1 VNKRKIVKAIRS
13 PNGQSID
20 LIYAGKLP
28 ENPAE
33 LLGNGKFES
42 LLVELRKQ
50 YDKIIIDS
58 PPLLPVTDAAVL
70 APLVDGVVVFVRAGS
85 TKQSQLRAGFGALE
99 SVSARVLGV
108 VFNMI
113 PIGTRD
119 YVNYGYEHGYISPY
133 LKNSKRYS
141 SGYGSIIGT
150 DSYYERIAA
159 ESPYAPDLENLKV
172 IYGGSSQNSVK
183 P

>member
-1 VNKRKIVKAIRS
+1 
-13 PNGQSID
+13 
-20 LIYAGKLP
+20 
-28 ENPAE
+28 
-33 LLGNGKFES
+33 LGNGKFES

-85 TKQSQLRAGFGALE
+85 TKQSQLRAAFGALE

-133 LKNSKRYS
+133 LKHSQRYS
-141 SGYGSIIGT
+141 SEYGSIIGT

-159 ESPYAPDLENLKV
+159 ESPYAPDLANLKV